1 MEFKGQK
8 YTKAQAVQLVRECYD
23 IGEPI
28 FIIRGQD
35 YISEKIIKEYA
46 EMQKNA
52 AGPDKP
58 ETPEYRL
65 AEAAEK
71 FAYSV
76 LNWKLENQDKIKLV
90 D

>member
-1 MEFKGQK
+1 MKGQK
-8 YTKAQAVQLVRECYD
+8 YTLEAAKQLIQHCYAS
-23 IGEPI
+23 GEPV

-35 YISEKIIKEYA
+35 YISEKIVKAYA

-58 ETPEYRL
+58 ETPSYIL
-65 AEAAEK
+65 AEDAEK
-71 FAYSV
+71 FAAEI
-76 LNWKLENQDKIKLV
+76 LNWKLENQDKIKIA